1 MTDMTKLL
9 LSFALLFA
17 RFAMTPMEVQ
27 AQGSDMVVL
36 KKGPEKTIKTFTAG
50 SQIKFITRY
59 GSAVEGMIKVI
70 EKDSI
75 YIHTYDARSGYTIWG
90 TSFWD
95 TLSVSLSRYHISD
108 IVELVRPSRGFGF
121 IRNGWLFIL
130 GGLSYAILHSV
141 NAVYLKEPIIPST
154 MAISG
159 GVAATGLV
167 MNRLHKKT
175 VKLGH
180 GYHLQYVPLK

>member
-1 MTDMTKLL
+1 MAKLL
-9 LSFALLFA
+9 ILFIIVVGWMNVMPVVVHA
-17 RFAMTPMEVQ
+17 Q
-27 AQGSDMVVL
+27 ASDMVVL

-50 SQIKFITRY
+50 SQIQFITRY
-59 GSAVEGMIKVI
+59 GTVVEGTIKVI

-75 YIHTYDARSGYTIWG
+75 YIHTYDARSGYTVWG

-95 TLSVSLSRYHISD
+95 TLSVSLSRYHVSEITD
-108 IVELVRPSRGFGF
+108 LIRPNRGFGF
-121 IRNGWLFIL
+121 IRNGRLFIL

-154 MAISG
+154 ILISG
-159 GVAATGLV
+159 EVAATGLV
-167 MNRLHKKT
+167 LNHLHKKS